1 MKVSCKRFFS
11 VLLTMCILFSVLCT
25 AVSAVTVRSS
35 NYLDYYVCSV
45 TAESGGKIV
54 VSANVNA
61 IINATE
67 IGATDVYI
75 YESSN
80 NEDFTCVEEYHA
92 EDYPEMLDSGRH
104 FNSDVATYDGTP
116 GKYYYAAVYV
126 YAGNSTGGDT
136 RSYDTASVRAIS

>member
-1 MKVSCKRFFS
+1 MKTSWKR
-11 VLLTMCILFSVLCT
+11 LLSALMPLCILSSILCT
-25 AVSAVTVRSS
+25 AASAATVRSS
-35 NYLDYYVCSV
+35 DYLDSYGWSV
-45 TAESGGKIV
+45 TAAPGGVIV

-61 IINATE
+61 VIRATE

-80 NEDFTCVEEYHA
+80 DVDYTCVEEYHA

-104 FNSDVATYDGTP
+104 FNSDGATYEGTP
-116 GKYYYAAVYV
+116 GKYYYAVVYV

-136 RSYDTASVRAIS
+136 RRYETACVRAIS